1 MSFDNAFID
10 RELYEYILSTT
21 LRDEPL
27 LRDLREETAR
37 LPEGRMQISPDQGQF
52 MGMLIKLIGA
62 SRAIEVGVFTGY
74 SSLCVARALPDDGL
88 LVACDTSVEY
98 TDMARRYWE
107 RAGVAAKIDLRIGPA
122 TETLD
127 RMIERGES
135 GGLRLCLHRRRQGQL
150 PRLLRPLPQA
160 TEERR
165 SPAGRQRPLGRPRG
179 RSGTHRRS
187 HLHAARTHRQ
197 GRARSPG
204 RGDAAADRRRGFSLP
219 ARTEPPRH
227 RRTGEQ
233 RR

>member
-135 GGLRLCLHRRRQGQL
+135 GAFDFAFIDADKGNYPDYYDRCLK
-150 PRLLRPLPQA
+150 LLRSGGLLLVDNALWGGHVADP
-160 TEERR
+160 ERTDEPTSTLR
-165 SPAGRQRPLGRPRG
+165 ELNARAGRDPRVEVTLLPIG
-179 RSGTHRRS
+179 DGV
-187 HLHAARTHRQ
+187 LLARKN
-197 GRARSPG
+197 
-204 RGDAAADRRRGFSLP
+204 
-219 ARTEPPRH
+219 
-227 RRTGEQ
+227 
-233 RR
+233 